1 MLPRSARSSCPR
13 LDRTYLFRMS
23 GTDCARGTL
32 RRAERQAEQEKQSL
46 SGATLGEQ
54 AMREGCRALVVDDDD
69 ALRVIAAQTLTQDG
83 WSVMEAASGVDVPT
97 IAREHAFDLVVL
109 DQRLPDG
116 DGIDLLKDLR
126 DGGFTGP
133 AVVITGYPTMQ
144 SAIEALGSA
153 ATDYLCKPVE
163 PAELLRIS
171 RRVVAGGGSGEDWG
185 FLWDALAK
193 RFGFSNVLSRDP
205 STRDCYI
212 TAARVAASRAS
223 VLIEGETG
231 TGKEYLARAI
241 HYMSDRR
248 EGPFVAVNCGAIP
261 DTLLESELFGHEKGA
276 FTSASAA
283 KKGLCEMADGGT
295 LLLDEVGELSPTAQ
309 VKLLRFLQ
317 DRQVTRLG
325 GIKPIDVD
333 VRVLA
338 ATNRDL
344 LTAIGEERFRE
355 DLYYRVAV
363 VPLTLPPLRQRT
375 GDIPLFAQHFLESM
389 RRETGSGP
397 KEFETDAMERLQS
410 HDWPG
415 NLRELNNV
423 VQRCA
428 LLAHGSKVRGQHVRL
443 NTRHADADRC
453 GHGAEDL
460 RTLAEIEKE
469 HIGRALEATSG
480 SARQASE
487 ILGISSKELR
497 AKAAEY
503 GLPAPG

>member
-1 MLPRSARSSCPR
+1 VEEDRAALQSENAR
-13 LDRTYLFRMS
+13 
-23 GTDCARGTL
+23 L
-32 RRAERQAEQEKQSL
+32 RRELKSRFNIHNMVGTSNAMQAVYRLIEQVANSN
-46 SGATLGEQ
+46 AT
-54 AMREGCRALVVDDDD
+54 
-69 ALRVIAAQTLTQDG
+69 
-83 WSVMEAASGVDVPT
+83 
-97 IAREHAFDLVVL
+97 
-109 DQRLPDG
+109 
-116 DGIDLLKDLR
+116 
-126 DGGFTGP
+126 
-133 AVVITGYPTMQ
+133 
-144 SAIEALGSA
+144 
-153 ATDYLCKPVE
+153 
-163 PAELLRIS
+163 
-171 RRVVAGGGSGEDWG
+171 
-185 FLWDALAK
+185 
-193 RFGFSNVLSRDP
+193 
-205 STRDCYI
+205 
-212 TAARVAASRAS
+212 
-223 VLIEGETG
+223 VLIRGESG
-231 TGKEYLARAI
+231 TGKDLVAHAI
-241 HYMSDRR
+241 HYNSYRADK
-248 EGPFVAVNCGAIP
+248 PFIKVNCTALP

-363 VPLTLPPLRQRT
+363 VPLTLPPLRERT

-497 AKAAEY
+497 TKAAEY

>member
-1 MLPRSARSSCPR
+1 MRGSC
-13 LDRTYLFRMS
+13 
-23 GTDCARGTL
+23 A
-32 RRAERQAEQEKQSL
+32 
-46 SGATLGEQ
+46 
-54 AMREGCRALVVDDDD
+54 ALVVDDDD
-69 ALRVIAAQTLTQDG
+69 VLRAVAAQTLAQDG
-83 WSVMEAASGVDVPT
+83 WEVVEAASGAEVPR
-97 IAREHAFDLVVL
+97 IAKEHAFDLVVL
-109 DQRLPDG
+109 DQRLPDA
-116 DGIDLLKDLR
+116 DGIELLKDLR
-126 DGGFTGP
+126 DSGFLGP

-163 PAELLRIS
+163 PAELLQIS
-171 RRVVAGGGSGEDWG
+171 RRVMAGGGATEDWG
-185 FLWDALAK
+185 FLWSALSK
-193 RFGFSNVLSRDP
+193 RFGFSNVLSGDAR
-205 STRDCYI
+205 TRECYI

-325 GIKPIDVD
+325 GVKPIDVD

-344 LTAIGEERFRE
+344 LACIKDSRFRE
-355 DLYYRVAV
+355 DLYYRIAV
-363 VPLTLPPLRQRT
+363 VPLTLPPLRERT
-375 GDIPLFAQHFLESM
+375 GDIKLFARHFLGNM
-389 RRETGSGP
+389 RKETGGGP
-397 KEFETDAMERLQS
+397 KEFEDDAMERLCG

-428 LLAHGSKVRGQHVRL
+428 LLAHGTKVRAQHVLL
-443 NTRHADADRC
+443 NSSSAAANGADGLA
-453 GHGAEDL
+453 
-460 RTLAEIEKE
+460 TLAEVERD
-469 HIGRALEATSG
+469 HIKRVLEATGNSVPQ
-480 SARQASE
+480 SCE
-487 ILGISSKELR
+487 VLGISSKELR
-497 AKAAEY
+497 AKITEH
-503 GLPAPG
+503 GLGGSTK

>member
-1 MLPRSARSSCPR
+1 
-13 LDRTYLFRMS
+13 MS

-32 RRAERQAEQEKQSL
+32 CRAERQAEQEKQSL
-46 SGATLGEQ
+46 SGAILGEH
-54 AMREGCRALVVDDDD
+54 AMREGCQALVVDDDD

-83 WSVMEAASGVDVPT
+83 WSVVAAASGAGVPT
-97 IAREHAFDLVVL
+97 IAREHSFDLVVL

-171 RRVVAGGGSGEDWG
+171 RRALAGGGSGDDWA

-309 VKLLRFLQ
+309 VK
-317 DRQVTRLG
+317 
-325 GIKPIDVD
+325 
-333 VRVLA
+333 
-338 ATNRDL
+338 
-344 LTAIGEERFRE
+344 
-355 DLYYRVAV
+355 
-363 VPLTLPPLRQRT
+363 RQRT

-389 RRETGSGP
+389 RKETGSGP
-397 KEFETDAMERLQS
+397 KEFETDAMERLQG
-410 HDWPG
+410 HEWPG

-443 NTRHADADRC
+443 NARHAEVDRC
-453 GHGAEDL
+453 VSGTESL
-460 RTLAEIEKE
+460 RTLAEMEKA
-469 HIGRALEATSG
+469 HIGRALEATSS

-497 AKAAEY
+497 TKAAEY
-503 GLPAPG
+503 GLPAPS